1 MISPKAMKNG
11 STKDGVEAYIGTGP
25 YVLDEFVTDEYAVFK
40 ANPNY
45 WGEQPAIKT
54 ITVKVIPD
62 NQTRI
67 LALEKGEIDMI
78 FGKNMIDADAINQ
91 YLDSDQFNVELSDP
105 TSTRQIVLNTSSD
118 ILSEKDVRI
127 ALQHATNKQNISDGI
142 FYGLEKPADT
152 LFASTVPYCDIEL
165 EPYVYDLEL
174 AGQILDEA
182 GWKMGSG
189 TGLAA
194 AASQAEEG
202 QTLDRW
208 LLSQLLGFSPLL
220 CRELSFRAT
229 GDAAKPIARMTDEN
243 RQQLGKVYDD
253 FMSYVED
260 DRAKPFLLTK
270 VEDGAVFD
278 FTFLP
283 VTQYE
288 GLMNVTQADSFSA
301 LLAAFFE
308 KKGKAER
315 MQRRTGDLHKT
326 VTNARDRVA
335 RKLAAQKKELAATHN
350 REQYKRTGELIT
362 ANLYQLEKGM
372 NKAKVVDYY
381 AESCPEVEIT
391 LDVRLTPQQNAQK
404 YFKLYNKAKTA
415 EEVLTQQIEQGT
427 AELDYLES
435 VLAAL
440 SEAENERDLAQL
452 REELTQSGVL
462 SAKQTRNKKL
472 RGKPAQAKPFHYRTS
487 DGFDV
492 FAGKNNLQNDL
503 LTLKTAFK
511 SDIWFH
517 TQKIHGSHVILV
529 TDGREPTD
537 EAMTEAAM
545 IAAYHSRGRSSSLVP
560 VDYTPVRQVKKPA
573 GAKPGMVI
581 YHVYQTAYVTPDEAE
596 VEKLRVE

>member
-1 MISPKAMKNG
+1 MPLDAICLRAVTNELNNVLAG
-11 STKDGVEAYIGTGP
+11 CRVEKVYQPDRDEIVLQTRGGQGGP
-25 YVLDEFVTDEYAVFK
+25 RRLLLSITAGAPRVHFIDAARENPAAPPMFCMLLRKHVQGAKIAAVSQPAVERMLTIELDTTDEMGVPCK
-40 ANPNY
+40 KHLICELMGKHSNVILC
-45 WGEQPAIKT
+45 GE
-54 ITVKVIPD
+54 D
-62 NQTRI
+62 NRI
-67 LALEKGEIDMI
+67 
-78 FGKNMIDADAINQ
+78 IDALRRVDG
-91 YLDSDQFNVELSDP
+91 DLSGKRQVLPGLFYRMPPAQDKHDP
-105 TSTRQIVLNTSSD
+105 
-118 ILSEKDVRI
+118 
-127 ALQHATNKQNISDGI
+127 
-142 FYGLEKPADT
+142 F
-152 LFASTVPYCDIEL
+152 TV
-165 EPYVYDLEL
+165 
-174 AGQILDEA
+174 
-182 GWKMGSG
+182 SG

-381 AESCPEVEIT
+381 AENCPEVEIT

-415 EEVLTQQIEQGT
+415 EEVLTQQIKQGT

-581 YHVYQTAYVTPDEAE
+581 YHVYQTAYVTPNEAE